1 MNNTSY
7 KDPAGFVFEFEGQ
20 IYRQI
25 NLCAAEDYDFLT
37 ESGLY
42 KKLTQKGLLVEHQEV
57 SLSKKT
63 ACEFYK
69 IIKPAQ
75 IKYITYPYE
84 WSFSALKDAA
94 LLTLKIQKTALKY
107 KMSLKDASSYN
118 IQFCKGKPVFIDTLS
133 FEKYKP
139 DTPWAAYGQF
149 CRHFLAPLALMSYT
163 DIDLNKLLITN
174 IDGIA
179 LETAK
184 KLLPFR
190 AIFNFG
196 ILTHIII
203 HSMSQKAYENTEK
216 PAFKTARMSLF
227 EQQALIDSLI
237 NTVKSLKFPKIYTQW
252 GDYYKNTNYSEE
264 SFQEKKDII
273 LHFINKVE
281 PKSLCDLGSNRG
293 DFSRIA
299 SDRNI
304 VTLAFDIDPVAV
316 EDSYLYMK
324 SNKETNILP
333 LLQDLTNPSPAI
345 GFMNEERKN
354 FSSRFQCDMVMALA
368 LIHHLAIS
376 NNLPFDNIA
385 KFFSSLGKYLVI
397 EFVPKTDSKVQHLL
411 SSREDI
417 FDNYDKETFES
428 IFDKYFEI
436 LETINIKNSKRIL
449 YLMRS
454 R

>member
-94 LLTLKIQKTALKY
+94 LLTLKIQKTALKH

>member
-94 LLTLKIQKTALKY
+94 LLTLKIQKTALKH
-107 KMSLKDASSYN
+107 KMSLKDASAYN

-149 CRHFLAPLALMSYT
+149 CRHFLTPLALMSYT

>member
-252 GDYYKNTNYSEE
+252 GDYYKDTNYSEE

>member
-107 KMSLKDASSYN
+107 KMSLKDASAYN

-252 GDYYKNTNYSEE
+252 GDYYKDTNYSEE

-304 VTLAFDIDPVAV
+304 ETLAFDIDPVAV

-324 SNKETNILP
+324 SHKETNILP

>member
-1 MNNTSY
+1 M
-7 KDPAGFVFEFEGQ
+7 GFFRFERCCCFDIANSKNSSE
-20 IYRQI
+20 IRHVVKR
-25 NLCAAEDYDFLT
+25 C
-37 ESGLY
+37 
-42 KKLTQKGLLVEHQEV
+42 V
-57 SLSKKT
+57 SL
-63 ACEFYK
+63 
-69 IIKPAQ
+69 Q
-75 IKYITYPYE
+75 YPI
-84 WSFSALKDAA
+84 L
-94 LLTLKIQKTALKY
+94 
-107 KMSLKDASSYN
+107 N
-118 IQFCKGKPVFIDTLS
+118 GKPVFIDTLS
-133 FEKYKP
+133 FEKYKEN
-139 DTPWAAYGQF
+139 TPWKAYGQF

-163 DIDLNKLLITN
+163 DISLNKLLITN
-174 IDGIA
+174 IDGIPLDVA
-179 LETAK
+179 Q
-184 KLLPFR
+184 KLLP
-190 AIFNFG
+190 AKAKLNFG
-196 ILTHIII
+196 ILTHIIL
-203 HSMSQKAYENTEK
+203 HSLSQKTFEDK
-216 PAFKTARMSLF
+216 KQSSVKTAKMSLF
-227 EQQALIDSLI
+227 ELESLLDSLE
-237 NTVKSLKFPKIYTQW
+237 NTVRGLRFPAIYTQW
-252 GDYYKNTNYSEE
+252 GNYYENTNYSDE
-264 SFQEKKDII
+264 SFKEKKAII
-273 LHFINKVE
+273 SHFINKVE